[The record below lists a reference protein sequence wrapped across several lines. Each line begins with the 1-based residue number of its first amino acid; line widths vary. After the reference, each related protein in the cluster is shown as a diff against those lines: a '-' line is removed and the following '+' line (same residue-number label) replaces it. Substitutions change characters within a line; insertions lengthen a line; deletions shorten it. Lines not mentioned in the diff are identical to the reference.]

1 MTMCQCLVA
10 WLVLSTICA
19 ALFWAAAALGGRDD
33 EGNGGEE

>member
-19 ALFWAAAALGGRDD
+19 ALFWAAAIGGRDD